1 MRGGMARVI
10 AVKRETNN
18 GRDSDGAE
26 RPWCKERGKGR
37 EREREEKCIWY
48 KKRGNMETTYEMFM
62 APNKSVVVLAPPIP
76 TLCISSSSFV

>member
-1 MRGGMARVI
+1 MRGGMARVM

-37 EREREEKCIWY
+37 ERERERKSVSGI
-48 KKRGNMETTYEMFM
+48 KRGAIWKQHMKCSWLQTKASWY
-62 APNKSVVVLAPPIP
+62 
-76 TLCISSSSFV
+76 